1 MDVAFALDLL
11 AIADQFLVSALKR
24 ACEKAIKASI
34 TIENV
39 SFMLLTADERQALA
53 LRRKCFDF
61 MMRHFDEVIATEAFS
76 SLPQTLLHEVLVSAS
91 QRKAQRQQQQ
101 QQQQQQPPLQPS
113 PVPAAVP
120 VAGAEGGAVLGVGIG
135 TSDNALDV

>member
-101 QQQQQQPPLQPS
+101 QQQQQPLQPS

-120 VAGAEGGAVLGVGIG
+120 VAGAEGGAVLGAGIG